1 MSFRIEEKLLINNL
15 QILEF
20 KGFLFKKKTKKLFPS
35 RIIKSLYFENSKG
48 DMYRDSIEG
57 TLPRKKIRV
66 RNYPKNKNASLYFET
81 KISSVEGR
89 FKSSKIIL
97 QKKFD
102 EIKEKGIFDKQY
114 GICRPIIYVSYYREY
129 YQLEDVRI
137 VIDENINYE
146 HFYGSK
152 IERDI
157 DSIVEI
163 KTRFNK
169 NRDDLI
175 NDFPF
180 QRIRFSKYCNGYN
193 KLYNKNQK

>member
-20 KGFLFKKKTKKLFPS
+20 KNLLFKKKTKKLFPP

-48 DMYRDSIEG
+48 DMYKDSIEG

-66 RNYPKNKNASLYFET
+66 RNYPENNNTSLYFET

-89 FKSSKIIL
+89 FKNSEIIL

-102 EIKEKGIFDKQY
+102 EIKEKGYFDKQY
-114 GICRPIIYVSYYREY
+114 GICRPIIYVTYYREY
-129 YQLEDVRI
+129 YQLNDVRI
-137 VIDENINYE
+137 VVDKNINYE
-146 HFYGSK
+146 QFSGGK
-152 IERDI
+152 IGKDI

-163 KTRFNK
+163 KTRIDK

-180 QRIRFSKYCNGYN
+180 QRIRFSKYCNGIEILN
-193 KLYNKNQK
+193 LN

>member
-20 KGFLFKKKTKKLFPS
+20 KNLLFKKKTKKLFPP

-48 DMYRDSIEG
+48 DMYKDSIEG

-66 RNYPKNKNASLYFET
+66 RNYPENNNTSLYFET

-89 FKSSKIIL
+89 FKNSEIIL

-102 EIKEKGIFDKQY
+102 EIKEKGYFDKQY
-114 GICRPIIYVSYYREY
+114 GICRPIIYVTYYREY
-129 YQLEDVRI
+129 YQLNDVRI
-137 VIDENINYE
+137 VVDKNINYE
-146 HFYGSK
+146 QFSGGK
-152 IERDI
+152 IGKDI

-163 KTRFNK
+163 KTRFDK

-180 QRIRFSKYCNGYN
+180 QRIRFSKYCNGFN